1 MNEVF
6 ILGSGFSKAFNNR
19 MPTLSDSGRQ
29 INLFI
34 KNDKTDN
41 QEIQS
46 LKNLYS
52 KSITNKGL
60 NNFEEILTLLYQE
73 FPWKEIEEKHI
84 FKVLYFYISKI
95 LHKIINDN
103 QIRGGNYSNNE
114 NLISFIKYI
123 TEHKSTVITFNY
135 DTILETVTNQIFKGK
150 FLTINDIY
158 PINLEELIPINA
170 QIHPKLDGFKL
181 YKLHGSINWFYRNDK
196 SNRLFLKQDL
206 GEDVDKALTGMI
218 PFIVPPVFDKNSFM
232 GFDIIGALWK
242 EAKKEISCA
251 EKIYILGYSLPES
264 DLITRLMLKYNINKL
279 SEIFIVNIDPKIKTG
294 LKKYF
299 SKLNINFNYVIKD
312 PNIIFKFFREQLFSS

>member
-1 MNEVF
+1 MNNKEVF
-6 ILGSGFSKAFNNR
+6 ILGSGFSKALNNC
-19 MPTLSDSGRQ
+19 MPTLSDLGKE
-29 INLFI
+29 INEYV
-34 KNDKTDN
+34 NVDGGEDEN
-41 QEIQS
+41 ANS
-46 LKNLYS
+46 LNTLY
-52 KSITNKGL
+52 KKYIMRKGID
-60 NNFEEILTLLYQE
+60 NFEEILTLLYQE

-181 YKLHGSINWFYRNDK
+181 YKLHGSINWFYRA
-196 SNRLFLKQDL
+196 NRLILKQDI
-206 GEDVDKALTGMI
+206 GEDVDKALRGMI

-232 GFDIIGALWK
+232 GIDIIGSLWK
-242 EAKKEISCA
+242 EAKNEISCA

-264 DLITRLMLKYNINKL
+264 DLATRLMLKQNLPKIA
-279 SEIFIVNIDPKIKTG
+279 EIFLVNIDIKIG
-294 LKKYF
+294 SRIKKDF
-299 SKLNINFNYVIKD
+299 NNFNINADYLIKD
-312 PNIIFKFFREQLFSS
+312 MNIINKFIKEKMK